1 MQNRSVTSV
10 AIVGAGPYGI
20 SIAAH
25 LKAAGVDFRI
35 FGRPVYRWRRQ
46 MPKGMFLKSE
56 GSASNLSDP
65 EGRHTLGNYCAAS
78 SIPYADTG
86 KPVPLDVF
94 TEYAM
99 AFQKTLV
106 PEVEEV
112 MVSRLERA
120 GDWFELRLENGEKL
134 RAKRVVLATGL
145 EHATHIPPEL
155 ANLSPD
161 LVSHVSAHN
170 DLSGFKGKDVIVVGG
185 GQSALE
191 TAALLA
197 ESGAGVRLLV
207 RARALTWNSAPKER
221 ARTLYERLRQ
231 PSTPLGSGL
240 QLWAYCNAPQL
251 YRHLPQAVRMER
263 FKNVLAPAGGW
274 WLKGRVAGRLPVLTD
289 HIVLNAEARDGR
301 ATLHVSLRDGQVL
314 HLHAEHVIAATGY
327 RFGLERLPFLSPELK
342 SRVRKVAQAPVLSRN
357 FESSVPGLYFTGLA
371 SGIYFGPVM
380 RFLVGADYTARCI
393 CRHLAAGRLKNES
406 RQRVGVTEGAE
417 VRTASQVG

>member
-25 LKAAGVDFRI
+25 LKSAGVDFRI
-35 FGRPVYRWRRQ
+35 FGRPMYRWRRQ

-65 EGRHTLGNYCAAS
+65 EGRHTLAEYCAAA
-78 SIPYADTG
+78 SIPYADNA

-94 TEYAM
+94 TQYAM

-106 PEVEEV
+106 PDVEEV
-112 MVSRLERA
+112 MVSRIERA
-120 GDWFELRLENGEKL
+120 GDWFELSLENGEKL

-145 EHATHIPPEL
+145 DHATHIPPEL
-155 ANLSPD
+155 ANLSSD
-161 LVSHVSAHN
+161 LLSHVSAHH

-207 RARALTWNSAPKER
+207 RAPALAWNSGPKGRER
-221 ARTLYERLRQ
+221 SLYERLRW
-231 PSTPLGSGL
+231 PSSGLGSSF

-251 YRHLPQAVRMER
+251 YRHLPRAVRFER
-263 FKNVLAPAGGW
+263 FKNVLGPAGGW

-289 HIVLNAEARDGR
+289 HIVLNAETRDGR
-301 ATLHVSLRDGQVL
+301 AVLHVSLRDGQVL

-327 RFGLERLPFLSPELK
+327 RFGLDRLPFLSPELK
-342 SRVRKVAQAPVLSRN
+342 AKVRKVAQNPVLSRN
-357 FESSVPGLYFTGLA
+357 FECSVPGLYFTGVA

-380 RFLVGADYTARCI
+380 RFLVGAEYTARCI
-393 CRHLAAGRLKNES
+393 CRHLATGRLKNES
-406 RQRVGVTEGAE
+406 PQRVGVTEGAE